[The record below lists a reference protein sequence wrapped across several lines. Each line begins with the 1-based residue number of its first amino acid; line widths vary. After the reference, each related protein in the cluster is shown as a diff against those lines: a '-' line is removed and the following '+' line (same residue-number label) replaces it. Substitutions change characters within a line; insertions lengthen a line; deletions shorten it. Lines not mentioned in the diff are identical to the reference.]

1 MNTFYFA
8 YGSNMNPDRIRERIP
23 QARLVGKA
31 TIKGWRLVERLYADI
46 ECAKGC
52 TVEGV
57 LYLVNQT
64 ELYRLDAYE
73 GFPNIYGSV
82 QVNAWLDAKHCVAA
96 QTYMMTA
103 TTKAARNGRPY
114 PREYRLICSMGAEY
128 HGVKNEFRRE
138 GDPPF
143 GYRGEAWGNAPKGA
157 VRKGAANRDEGLPM
171 IYRLGEGYAKR

>member
-8 YGSNMNPDRIRERIP
+8 YGSNMNPVRIRQRIP

-46 ECAKGC
+46 ERAKGR

-114 PREYRLICSMGAEY
+114 PREYRLICSTGAEY

-157 VRKGAANRDEGLPM
+157 VRKGAAKRDEGWPPP
-171 IYRLGEGYAKR
+171 YYLGIGTAKR

>member
-1 MNTFYFA
+1 MNSFYFA

-31 TIKGWRLVERLYADI
+31 TIKGWRLRERLYADI
-46 ECAKGC
+46 ERARGGQ
-52 TVEGV
+52 VEGV
-57 LYLVNQT
+57 LYLVT
-64 ELYRLDAYE
+64 DSEVHRLDAYE

-114 PREYRLICSMGAEY
+114 PREYRLICSTGAEY

-157 VRKGAANRDEGLPM
+157 VRKGAAKRDEWWPPLPD
-171 IYRLGEGYAKR
+171 LGGGTAKR